1 MLIPEDFSVCIY
13 IGLIKMEALCSI
25 SPYLFNLA
33 FKGNSEVEAWVNM
46 LHGQTDFSFMLLLF
60 ECNQTQ
66 GEKITLALSKNQAV
80 FQEYTNLLFKNSLS
94 GGMFFPQLL
103 LQAIAIFVS
112 LFIGQNKKRKLFP
125 LLQAQISI
133 PHKSDMGK

>member
-103 LQAIAIFVS
+103 L
-112 LFIGQNKKRKLFP
+112 
-125 LLQAQISI
+125 
-133 PHKSDMGK
+133 